1 MEPDPEDVQKTTE
14 LDTNIPQIQSVS
26 LSAVVIRKDG
36 TREDL
41 GVLAAYH
48 ADEEAQK
55 KSVEEGKGIV
65 QFGAALLNKAV
76 EAIRKVKGE

>member
-1 MEPDPEDVQKTTE
+1 VEPEPDAQKTTE